1 MRKILNK
8 NGFTIVEIIV
18 TLAVLGI
25 VIAPL
30 ITMFITSQK
39 INNEGSK
46 EYKSIQ
52 LAQKYME
59 EIKAM
64 DTFSYS
70 SLGYSRTELG
80 SDYIYKK
87 EIPESP
93 NDYGATIVL
102 KAVKETATAAS
113 AIDYDA
119 TLTIS
124 STAVTYQLKDLA
136 IPQYTISLSGDT
148 DINVNETGIKIEET
162 NIPYPLVSRK
172 IKVVLSTNAI
182 INIHN
187 NLSDMV
193 ELYIHNLDS
202 TNYNCTVN
210 VKKGSVQ
217 KINNNSI
224 IPVAQTAKNIL
235 YDITITVKKGSEI
248 INTINSTKIFK
259 YIPN

>member
-30 ITMFITSQK
+30 MTMFITSQK

-70 SLGYSRTELG
+70 SLGYSRTESG

-102 KAVKETATAAS
+102 KAVKETAAVESTV
-113 AIDYDA
+113 DYDA
-119 TLTIS
+119 TLTINN
-124 STAVTYQLKDLA
+124 TAVTYQHLTF
-136 IPQYTISLSGDT
+136 PPYTISLSGDT